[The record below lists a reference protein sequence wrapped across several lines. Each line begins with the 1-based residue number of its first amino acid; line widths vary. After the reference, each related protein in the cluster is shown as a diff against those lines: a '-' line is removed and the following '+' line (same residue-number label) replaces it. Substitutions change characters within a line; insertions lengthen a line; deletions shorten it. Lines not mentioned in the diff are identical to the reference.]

1 MQRAEIQKW
10 RRNILAAPIR
20 KTSGCIRCRICSKTN
35 LKADGDFIGDIRLR
49 KAATLCSPFS
59 IINKDTGDIQED
71 KTKFFK
77 KKWFYDFMS
86 CVLDYVHYGYT
97 LIEITDTLKP
107 AFKVIPRR
115 NTIPRRR
122 EILLTVNDSKGYP
135 YSEYI
140 GQTLIEVG
148 EPEDLGL
155 MADLCGQLIWKRTHN
170 NYGPHIRKNSV
181 CRLSLQQRTKAE
193 MRKLPV

>member
-1 MQRAEIQKW
+1 MARKNKGNTQAGKPNADAFVTKIIAEFKDMQRAEIQKW
-10 RRNILAAPIR
+10 RRNILAASDPENQR
-20 KTSGCIRCRICSKTN
+20 LYPLQDMFDN
-35 LKADGDFIGDIRLR
+35 LKADGHFIGDIRLR

-97 LIEITDTLKP
+97 LIEMTDTLKP

-122 EILLTVNDSKGYP
+122 EILFTVNDSKGCS

-140 GQTLIEVG
+140 GQTLIEV
-148 EPEDLGL
+148 
-155 MADLCGQLIWKRTHN
+155 
-170 NYGPHIRKNSV
+170 
-181 CRLSLQQRTKAE
+181 
-193 MRKLPV
+193 